1 MDKLQGSWS
10 DGGREGKT
18 VDYWGKWDSISCI
31 QGIGAGKEGPNENL
45 KANVH
50 FLFLFSI
57 VTRDISLTKH
67 LMLLVALFQAVL
79 RLSEVIW
86 PWTSYLTV

>member
-1 MDKLQGSWS
+1 MARRQGTGGE
-10 DGGREGKT
+10 GGREGKT
-18 VDYWGKWDSISCI
+18 VDYRGKWDSISCI

-45 KANVH
+45 QKDIH
-50 FLFLFSI
+50 FPVSI
-57 VTRDISLTKH
+57 VTNIIFLLTKH

-86 PWTSYLTV
+86 PWTTYVTV